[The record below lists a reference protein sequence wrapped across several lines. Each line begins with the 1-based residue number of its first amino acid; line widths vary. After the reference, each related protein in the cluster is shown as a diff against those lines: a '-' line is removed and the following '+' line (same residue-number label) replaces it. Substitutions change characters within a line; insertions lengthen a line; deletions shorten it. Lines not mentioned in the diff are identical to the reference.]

1 MGTATLNT
9 TNWESACRLFQDG
22 GLSVILPCH
31 NLADKLTDNL
41 LRLNAL
47 LEPLGFPYEL
57 IPVDDGSTDASAV
70 ILNNEAALCP
80 AIHPV
85 YLNENE
91 GKGEAFRAGAQ
102 AAQYNWVL
110 LLDGDLDLCPEAL
123 PAFTDVA
130 ERTDAAIIIGS
141 KRHPQAEVNYPLRR
155 RLISTLYHTF
165 TRLFLRLPVSDTQSG
180 MKLLRREVLHAVCD
194 RMLVKQFAF
203 DLEVLAIAQS
213 CGYTIA
219 EAPVRIADFGR
230 RWGCISFRTLWRTF
244 IDTLA
249 ILYRARFLHYY
260 ATLAPLTP
268 PTDGP
273 KFSIIVACPGDSTVL
288 RRLIDALKEQT
299 YRNFEVIFLPDR
311 LLVRPET
318 NFRFR
323 ILATGS
329 VRPAKKRN
337 MGSIAATGDIL
348 AFIDDDAYP
357 RPDWLANAAARF
369 ASSLTERRAESGERS
384 SWRPDKDPASNN
396 GLFPVE
402 ASTDNPPS
410 SMEGLSPN
418 ATAHL
423 RSPLSALR
431 SNKTIDALG
440 GPGLTPP
447 DDPYEAQ
454 LSGLI
459 FASPLVSGNFRY
471 RYFIQGALR
480 RIEDFPSCNLFVRKS
495 TFDEIKGFREDFWPG
510 EDTLLCADLQRAGHD
525 LWYDP
530 RIVVYHHRRP
540 VFLPHLRQVGRYAL
554 HRGYFARRIGHN
566 SRRLSYL
573 IPSLFVLGLIGGL
586 PLAFLYTW
594 CAITYAS
601 TILFYILLT
610 LADALIEAPNR
621 RFIFP
626 LWTGIIL
633 THLWY
638 GVRFLQGLISLR
650 MPCGVRPFDHR

>member
-1 MGTATLNT
+1 MGKTPPNT
-9 TNWESACRLFQDG
+9 SDWSAACRLFKED
-22 GLSVILPCH
+22 GLSVVLPCH
-31 NLADKLTDNL
+31 NLAASLTANL
-41 LRLNAL
+41 QRLITL
-47 LEPLGFPYEL
+47 LAPHGFPFEL
-57 IPVDDGSTDASAV
+57 VPVDDGSTDATAV
-70 ILNNEAALCP
+70 ILCNEASLSP
-80 AIHPV
+80 VIRPV
-85 YLNENE
+85 YLEENE
-91 GKGEAFRAGAQ
+91 GKGEALRAGAR
-102 AAQYNWVL
+102 AATYQWVL
-110 LLDGDLDLCPEAL
+110 LLDGDLDLDPGVL
-123 PAFTDVA
+123 PDFADEA
-130 ERTDAAIIIGS
+130 ERTGVAIIVGS
-141 KRHPQAEVNYPLRR
+141 KRHPRAEVNYPLRR
-155 RLISTLYHTF
+155 RIISGLYHAF
-165 TRLFLRLPVSDTQSG
+165 TKCFLRLPVSDTQSG
-180 MKLLRREVLHAVCD
+180 MKLLRRQVLCDVGD
-194 RMLVKQFAF
+194 RMLVKHFAF
-203 DLEVLAIAQS
+203 DLEVLAIAKS
-213 CGYTIA
+213 CGYTFS

-230 RWGCISFRTLWRTF
+230 RWGCITLRTLWRTF

-249 ILYRARFLHYY
+249 ILYRARILHYY
-260 ATLAPLTP
+260 ATLQPLP
-268 PTDGP
+268 PTPDAENGP
-273 KFSIIVACPGDSTVL
+273 RFSIIVACPGDSTVL

-318 NFRFR
+318 NYRFR

-369 ASSLTERRAESGERS
+369 APMQEEGE
-384 SWRPDKDPASNN
+384 
-396 GLFPVE
+396 
-402 ASTDNPPS
+402 
-410 SMEGLSPN
+410 
-418 ATAHL
+418 
-423 RSPLSALR
+423 
-431 SNKTIDALG
+431 TIDALG

-495 TFDEIKGFREDFWPG
+495 VFDAIKGFREDFWPG
-510 EDTLLCADLQRAGHD
+510 EDTLLCADLQRAGHA

-540 VFLPHLRQVGRYAL
+540 AFLPHLRQVGRYAL

-573 IPSLFVLGLIGGL
+573 LPSLFVLGLIVGL
-586 PLAFLYTW
+586 PLSVFNPW
-594 CAITYAS
+594 CAATYLSTVTLYLLITA
-601 TILFYILLT
+601 T
-610 LADALIEAPNR
+610 DALIEAPTR
-621 RFIFP
+621 RIVFP
-626 LWTGIIL
+626 LWSGIVL

-638 GVRFLQGLISLR
+638 GVRFLQGLTANR